1 MTNDDFFM
9 GESAPVSTLNTAR
22 EVRQGSRNMT
32 EREQQLIHDIVIE
45 RKSCDS
51 FDSNESEMYD
61 TVVSLKGGIRR
72 NVTDPHNI
80 HQMEQLVF
88 VDPIFQRHRKQPTS
102 RLVTVSA
109 NQFVSYTT
117 SMGNNTEKLSI
128 LLLSGGTTTTST
140 TPILTP
146 MNHSSSASSVCTS
159 QDLYLNND
167 DAVRESLCQARQ
179 ALSEKCDNKNHL
191 SEPLDTA
198 TNITVTSSTGMEGY
212 SADKTRASL
221 RMYQSLC
228 DRERENRLLD
238 DHDAIIAKM
247 VMGSSRCK
255 VKPSSSSS
263 SSSFN
268 SFSSST
274 PELPSATSII
284 GKRRWQSTLSS
295 YHRAI
300 VFFMSTSVR
309 GGKGRVKVVVDD
321 RPTVTERSTLFSTG
335 WVASST

>member
-146 MNHSSSASSVCTS
+146 F
-159 QDLYLNND
+159 Q
-167 DAVRESLCQARQ
+167 
-179 ALSEKCDNKNHL
+179 
-191 SEPLDTA
+191 
-198 TNITVTSSTGMEGY
+198 
-212 SADKTRASL
+212 
-221 RMYQSLC
+221 
-228 DRERENRLLD
+228 
-238 DHDAIIAKM
+238 
-247 VMGSSRCK
+247 
-255 VKPSSSSS
+255 
-263 SSSFN
+263 
-268 SFSSST
+268 
-274 PELPSATSII
+274 
-284 GKRRWQSTLSS
+284 
-295 YHRAI
+295 
-300 VFFMSTSVR
+300 
-309 GGKGRVKVVVDD
+309 
-321 RPTVTERSTLFSTG
+321 
-335 WVASST
+335 

>member
-1 MTNDDFFM
+1 M
-9 GESAPVSTLNTAR
+9 
-22 EVRQGSRNMT
+22 
-32 EREQQLIHDIVIE
+32 
-45 RKSCDS
+45 
-51 FDSNESEMYD
+51 
-61 TVVSLKGGIRR
+61 
-72 NVTDPHNI
+72 
-80 HQMEQLVF
+80 
-88 VDPIFQRHRKQPTS
+88 
-102 RLVTVSA
+102 
-109 NQFVSYTT
+109 
-117 SMGNNTEKLSI
+117 
-128 LLLSGGTTTTST
+128 
-140 TPILTP
+140 
-146 MNHSSSASSVCTS
+146 CTS

-255 VKPSSSSS
+255 VKPTSSS